1 LNCPASSFNL
11 YTSTLSELA
20 VRNTPDRRHYEHPK
34 AFLNSIA
41 PNYEARLGFFVIINL
56 VTIELRK
63 DFKMTKYVDGFV
75 LVVPKGKEA
84 KYEEMARMGKDS
96 WMKHGALQYFEC
108 RGDDLKQQEM
118 GDQKSRTFA
127 EMAGASD
134 EENVWFS
141 FIVFESKEHRDE
153 VNKKVMA
160 EMDESFS
167 EQTDFEMPNDMKRM
181 AYGGFTAVVEG

>member
-1 LNCPASSFNL
+1 MA
-11 YTSTLSELA
+11 
-20 VRNTPDRRHYEHPK
+20 
-34 AFLNSIA
+34 
-41 PNYEARLGFFVIINL
+41 
-56 VTIELRK
+56 
-63 DFKMTKYVDGFV
+63 KYVDGFV

-84 KYEEMARMGKDS
+84 EYKKMAKMGRDS

-118 GDQKSRTFA
+118 GDQKSRAFK
-127 EMAGASD
+127 EMAGAND

-160 EMDESFS
+160 EMDETY
-167 EQTDFEMPNDMKRM
+167 QDAVDFEMPNDMKKM
-181 AYGGFTAVVEG
+181 AYGGFEVAVEG